1 MKIAIPLVNGVLSS
15 HFGHC
20 ERFAIIT
27 ADPAS
32 KNILSKEETIPPLH
46 KPGLYPSWL
55 AKRGVTHV
63 IAGGMG
69 ESALN
74 LFVQNQIEVVAG
86 APGEAPEKIVKLF
99 LKKMLVTGKN
109 TCDH

>member
-20 ERFAIIT
+20 ECFAIIT

-32 KNILSKEETIPPLH
+32 KKILSKEETIPPLH
-46 KPGLYPSWL
+46 EPGLYPSWL
-55 AKRGVTHV
+55 AEQGVTHV

-74 LFVQNQIEVVAG
+74 LFVQNHIEVVAG
-86 APGEAPEKIVKLF
+86 AKGEAPEKIARLFVKNT
-99 LKKMLVTGKN
+99 LVTEKN
-109 TCDH
+109 RCEH